1 MKKTFWDVKARKKV
15 DAEVTDCVKFENG
28 RYAFKGATKDGR
40 SLTVFVKA
48 AEAEAYLKG
57 CKKCKK

>member
-15 DAEVTDCVKFENG
+15 EAEVIDCVQFANG
-28 RYAFKGATKDGR
+28 RYAFKGQTKDKR

-57 CKKCKK
+57 KKKK